1 MSVDPDKHSPS
12 PSVAPSRLLALWQA
26 FYPPLL
32 GVLAVVLLYV
42 ALFGVDFLLGAEL
55 KVMGVGDAATAQRV
69 MTRYGRTL
77 ISHQMRVLGCYVAIG
92 AALGLVIQLVI
103 KLWERSGAWPSG
115 RSRPRSV
122 ETPLSLPPSPWPMG
136 RRLLVSMVSA
146 LSLHLFLLSRAI
158 ILRPALFAEAL
169 YDRGGRGKSLMVW
182 LTHGSGG
189 LFLWMIGVGLSLF
202 LLLAPLLSVRGRR
215 FFVDLWLYH
224 KPWIGLAAV
233 GLVLAGLTL
242 RSSPSSPSRPKG
254 STRPPSLLIIAVDSL
269 RADRLFDDRRVVAPA
284 MAALS
289 QKSVRFTQAHVSVPR
304 TFPSF
309 VTLLTGRY
317 PYHHGIRT
325 MFPTHKERQSVPVAL
340 PQLLKDHGYKTS
352 VVSDF
357 CGEIFSRI
365 DLGFDRVEVPAFDAR
380 ELVLQRGVTV
390 HRNLLPYL
398 SGAGLGTPGI
408 AWGQQVFPELEGL
421 SELADPKLLSQRA
434 LKILAEQSQSD
445 APFFMTVFFSTAHF
459 PYAAQAPYYRRF
471 MDPSYRGPFL
481 YYKPPLVDVSS
492 PADVA
497 AVQALYDGAVAAAD
511 AGVQSLLDG
520 LKAMGR
526 ADDTI
531 VVLLSDHG
539 ENLYDEPERG
549 MGHGDHLEGDLSLRV
564 PVLIHD
570 PIHRFPPHSV
580 SGLTRDIDLVPTLLA
595 LLGQQVSDPLRS
607 QLDGVEL
614 LPLLQGQRDSLG
626 LSSLAETEL
635 WFTPTGPGFA
645 SDQRLP
651 YPDVTSTTDI
661 SPDDDI
667 AVTERYRDLVTVA
680 KHRALRTERYKI
692 IYRPTRNGPRYS
704 VYDVVMDPWEIHDLV
719 TEQPA
724 LLAQLQAAL
733 FAALSSDPSV
743 EITGDFI
750 LPK

>member
-1 MSVDPDKHSPS
+1 MSVDPDNQSPS
-12 PSVAPSRLLALWQA
+12 PPAAPSRLFGLWLAL
-26 FYPPLL
+26 YPPLL
-32 GVLAVVLLYV
+32 GMLAVVLLYV
-42 ALFGVDFLLGAEL
+42 ALFGIDFLLGAEL

-77 ISHQMRVLGCYVAIG
+77 ISHQVRVLGCYVAIG
-92 AALGLVIQLVI
+92 AALGLCIQLVI
-103 KLWERSGAWPSG
+103 QLWERSGAWPSR
-115 RSRPRSV
+115 RSRPRSI

-136 RRLLVSMVSA
+136 RRLLVSLVSA
-146 LSLHLFLLSRAI
+146 LCLHLFLLSRAI

-169 YDRGGRGKSLMVW
+169 YDRGGRGKALMVW

-189 LFLWMIGVGLSLF
+189 LFLWMVGVGLSLF

-215 FFVDLWLYH
+215 FFSDLWLYH
-224 KPWIGLAAV
+224 KPWIGLALV
-233 GLVLAGLTL
+233 VLLGSGLAL
-242 RSSPSSPSRPKG
+242 RDSPSSSGTPKA

-284 MAALS
+284 MTELA

-340 PQLLKDHGYKTS
+340 PQLLKDRGYQTA

-365 DLGFDRVEVPAFDAR
+365 DLGFDRVSVPSFDAR
-380 ELVLQRGVTV
+380 ALVLQRGVTV
-390 HRNLLPYL
+390 HRNVLPYL
-398 SGAGLGTPGI
+398 SGAGLGTLGI
-408 AWGQQVFPELEGL
+408 ALGQRVFPELEGV

-434 LKILAEQSQSD
+434 LQILREQSKSD

-481 YYKPPLVDVSS
+481 YYKPPLIDVSS

-511 AGVQSLLDG
+511 VGVKALLDG

-539 ENLYDEPERG
+539 ENLYDEPGRG
-549 MGHGDHLEGDLSLRV
+549 MGHGDHLEGNQSLRV

-570 PIHRFPPHSV
+570 PVHRFPPHAV

-595 LLGQQVSDPLRS
+595 LLGQQADAALQR
-607 QLDGVEL
+607 QLDGVDL
-614 LPLLQGQRDSLG
+614 RPLLQGQQTSLG
-626 LSSLAETEL
+626 LTSLAETEL

-704 VYDVVMDPWEIHDLV
+704 VYDVIADPREVHDLV

-733 FAALSSDPSV
+733 FAALASDPSV

>member
-1 MSVDPDKHSPS
+1 MISDPDKQPAPVSSP
-12 PSVAPSRLLALWQA
+12 PSRWLSLWRVV
-26 FYPPLL
+26 YPPVL
-32 GVLAVVLLYV
+32 GVLVVLLLYV
-42 ALFGVDFLLGAEL
+42 ALFGVDFLLGADL
-55 KVMGVGDAATAQRV
+55 RVMGVGDAATAQRV

-77 ISHQMRVLGCYVAIG
+77 LRHQGRVLACYVAIG
-92 AALGLVIQLVI
+92 AVMGLLIQLVI
-103 KLWERSGAWPSG
+103 QLWERSGAWPSSPKRA
-115 RSRPRSV
+115 RSL
-122 ETPLSLPPSPWPMG
+122 ETPLQLPPSPWPLG
-136 RRLLVSMVSA
+136 RRLMVSLLSA
-146 LSLHLFLLSRAI
+146 LTLHLFMLSRAI

-169 YDRGGRGKSLMVW
+169 YDRGGIGKSLMVW

-189 LFLWMIGVGLSLF
+189 LWLWMLGVGLSLF
-202 LLLAPLLSVRGRR
+202 LVLAPLLSVRGRR
-215 FFVDLWLYH
+215 FFVDLWMYH
-224 KPWIGLAAV
+224 KPWLGLGAVVVIGAWLYSRPSAE
-233 GLVLAGLTL
+233 
-242 RSSPSSPSRPKG
+242 SSPKSATSR
-254 STRPPSLLIIAVDSL
+254 RPPSLLIIAVDSL

-284 MAALS
+284 MTELLRS
-289 QKSVRFTQAHVSVPR
+289 SVRFEQAHVSVPR

-325 MFPTHKERQSVPVAL
+325 MFPTHKERAAVSVAL
-340 PQLLKDHGYKTS
+340 PQILKDRGYRTA

-365 DLGFDRVEVPAFDAR
+365 DLGFEHVEVPSFDAR
-380 ELVLQRGVTV
+380 ALVLQRGVTV

-398 SGAGLGTPGI
+398 SGAGLGTTGI
-408 AWGQQVFPELEGL
+408 ALGQQVFPELEGV

-434 LKILAEQSQSD
+434 LQTLAQVTRND

-471 MDPSYRGPFL
+471 IDKSYRGPFL

-520 LKAMGR
+520 LRAMGR

-539 ENLYDEPERG
+539 ENLYDEPGRG
-549 MGHGDHLEGDLSLRV
+549 MGHGDHLEGDQSLRV
-564 PVLIHD
+564 PVVIHD
-570 PIHRFPPHSV
+570 PVHRFPAHSV
-580 SGLTRDIDLVPTLLA
+580 HGLTRDIDLVPTLLT
-595 LLGQQVSDPLRS
+595 LLGQPMSGALHS
-607 QLDGVEL
+607 QIDGVDL
-614 LPLLQGQRDSLG
+614 APLLKGERDTLG

-645 SDQRLP
+645 FDQRLP

-680 KHRALRTERYKI
+680 KHRALRTDRYKI

-704 VYDVVMDPWEIHDLV
+704 VYDVVADPREIHHPV
-719 TEQPA
+719 AERPE

-733 FAALSSDPSV
+733 FAALANDPTV

-750 LPK
+750 LPR